1 MSGASAER
9 GPGSTGWRSPSR
21 PDATPRG
28 AIAFTKQPLLG
39 DVFRQRHRRHA
50 DPGPRSGLLVAD
62 FVEKVVDDL
71 WEQ

>member
-1 MSGASAER
+1 
-9 GPGSTGWRSPSR
+9 
-21 PDATPRG
+21 
-28 AIAFTKQPLLG
+28 LLG